1 MNEIQNQLSLL
12 EKQVESGF
20 SNAANALR
28 EIKESKIYK
37 KQYGTWENYLK
48 DRWGYSKMWYSHLI
62 SASEVV
68 DNIEKVNNCLP
79 KPSNIGQARE
89 LSTLEPAQQVEVWEA
104 VTEKYEP
111 KEITAAKIKEVRQ
124 EILEPEVEVIES
136 NSNHVDYEKRFDLM
150 EDTGDDVVEMM
161 QTIYHE
167 SIKLKAGK
175 KFSDW
180 LESYLN
186 YYIKQTKL

>member
-48 DRWGYSKMWYSHLI
+48 DRWGYSETKYYELLQGFR
-62 SASEVV
+62 
-68 DNIEKVNNCLP
+68 VNENLNSIGNSDTLP
-79 KPSNIGQARE
+79 KNIGQARE

-111 KEITAAKIKEVRQ
+111 KEITATKIKEVRQ